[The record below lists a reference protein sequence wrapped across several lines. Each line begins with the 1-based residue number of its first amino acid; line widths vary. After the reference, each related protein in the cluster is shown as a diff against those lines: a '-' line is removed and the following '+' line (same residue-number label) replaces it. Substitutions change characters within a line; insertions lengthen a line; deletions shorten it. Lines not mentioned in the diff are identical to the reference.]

1 MLHRIG
7 LHLRTNAFG
16 LVAIFIALGGTTYA
30 AIGVPR
36 GSVGAAQLRNH
47 AITPVKFNRNSIAGS
62 VRAWAIVRADGRLI
76 AGGGKPKSSINSF
89 PGHYE
94 IDWGVRLPRNCAT
107 TANVDYRSRPTET
120 VPVSGNT
127 TQALPAGYVSGVD
140 SGTSGGRKPL
150 SQTVVTTFNQAGQ
163 VTPLVFDVAV
173 IC

>member
-7 LHLRTNAFG
+7 LHLRSNAFG

-47 AITPVKFNRNSIAGS
+47 AITSVKFNRSSIAGS
-62 VRAWAIVRADGRLI
+62 VRAWAIIGADGRVI
-76 AGGGKPKSSINSF
+76 AGGGKPKSSVAAFS
-89 PGHYE
+89 GHYA
-94 IDWGVRLPRNCAT
+94 ITWGVRLPRSCAT
-107 TANVDYRSRPTET
+107 IANVDYRSRPTET

-140 SGTSGGRKPL
+140 SGTSGRKPL
-150 SQTVVTTFNQAGQ
+150 SRTVVTTFNQAGQ

>member
-1 MLHRIG
+1 MARL
-7 LHLRTNAFG
+7 LFHLRRQSVG
-16 LVAIFIALGGTTYA
+16 YVAIFIALGGTTYA

-47 AITPVKFNRNSIAGS
+47 SITSVKFNPNSVAGS

-107 TANVDYRSRPTET
+107 TANVDIRSRPTET

-127 TQALPAGYVSGVD
+127 TQALAAGYVSGA
-140 SGTSGGRKPL
+140 GTGRFRQGGDF
-150 SQTVVTTFNQAGQ
+150 TIVTTFNQAGQ
-163 VTPLVFDVAV
+163 VTPLVFDVAE